1 MIYKVIFLTVP
12 NVVGFWSENFFHSD
26 EETIPCHM
34 LECICSKLHKK
45 FELIF
50 SKSAKVAKSDQLA
63 RVHHNVC
70 ANNNAEESKAETNH
84 FVHVGNPDYS
94 ELKDVGTDWQ
104 KSCSVF
110 PEL

>member
-1 MIYKVIFLTVP
+1 
-12 NVVGFWSENFFHSD
+12 
-26 EETIPCHM
+26 M

-45 FELIF
+45 IELVF
-50 SKSAKVAKSDQLA
+50 SKSAKVAENDQLA
-63 RVHHNVC
+63 HVHHVC
-70 ANNNAEESKAETNH
+70 ANNNVEESKAETNP